1 MACFLIPMV
10 EAIPV
15 TAAALVMKRNEKK
28 AALQHSGSSKA
39 VKAVETAQA
48 GFSRKLMWLAK
59 LLWGGAFLLA
69 CAALVCWGFS
79 LLCVLLA
86 RVLCRVTQQLGASQV
101 TRGGECRYTLRAFL
115 PLPLPIAPLSL
126 RVSLPSGRES
136 EYLLPLRLLGAT

>member
-69 CAALVCWGFS
+69 YEHVWHGEVVPWFPFLTNAANPEDAAEMLHEMGTIGVTMAVLVTGVWAVAVFATS
-79 LLCVLLA
+79 RIA
-86 RVLCRVTQQLGASQV
+86 K
-101 TRGGECRYTLRAFL
+101 RADT
-115 PLPLPIAPLSL
+115 PEIEHA
-126 RVSLPSGRES
+126 
-136 EYLLPLRLLGAT
+136 